1 MPEISTE
8 TTPTAAALEWVPIPA
23 EIVRLG
29 GSALVAWARIAAAG
43 QVDPYDPSR
52 ITSTVGLADLDLT
65 DTTAR
70 NAVHRLESTGL
81 VIVDR
86 APGKAST
93 YTLTRGDRWAQLPT
107 TLVDL
112 DAGPMA
118 AYCSLFLSGT
128 FESARRNTTVRRLA
142 SWLGAGLRTVRRWI
156 AELVASGA
164 LARHGDYA
172 YTLTPPPQP
181 PQELH
186 PNLHPNSSNDTTIQH
201 RAGEKPTTPDVKAV
215 DQRNQAV
222 LQAGVEADFERIERR
237 HVVEEDERRC
247 KPDGHEQGHRE
258 RQREHDGQNHAAKG
272 QPDPG
277 WMAHQQAAG
286 MGAAAE
292 QESDNQDDQ
301 QGHHV
306 ECAEH
311 EQIGG
316 VLLETDKQIGDFK
329 RLHV

>member
-1 MPEISTE
+1 VLPKSLRTPLTVAPQAAERTSFLQRSLFVASLLGFQHTKGTLEMPEISTE
-8 TTPTAAALEWVPIPA
+8 TTPTATALEWVPIPT

-52 ITSTVGLADLDLT
+52 IISTVGLADLDLS

-86 APGKAST
+86 APGKPST
-93 YTLTRGDRWAQLPT
+93 YSLDRGDRWAQLPT

-128 FESARRNTTVRRLA
+128 FESAHRNTTVRRLA

-156 AELVASGA
+156 SELVATGA

-172 YTLTPPPQP
+172 YTLTPPPPP
-181 PQELH
+181 PQEPP
-186 PNLHPNSSNDTTIQH
+186 PNLAAKRSKN
-201 RAGEKPTTPDVKAV
+201 RAIPPDALEKRFLGFKTRRPKWLEEAENAVRPRVPDYQPPEPMPDQATPEAVKAHLASM
-215 DQRNQAV
+215 RAT
-222 LQAGVEADFERIERR
+222 LR
-237 HVVEEDERRC
+237 
-247 KPDGHEQGHRE
+247 
-258 RQREHDGQNHAAKG
+258 
-272 QPDPG
+272 
-277 WMAHQQAAG
+277 
-286 MGAAAE
+286 
-292 QESDNQDDQ
+292 S
-301 QGHHV
+301 
-306 ECAEH
+306 
-311 EQIGG
+311 
-316 VLLETDKQIGDFK
+316 
-329 RLHV
+329 

>member
-142 SWLGAGLRTVRRWI
+142 AWLGAG
-156 AELVASGA
+156 
-164 LARHGDYA
+164 
-172 YTLTPPPQP
+172 PPPQLP
-181 PQELH
+181 P
-186 PNLHPNSSNDTTIQH
+186 PNLAANESKTKAIPRGAVKKQTTDHKQRRPKWIEEVENAVRPRIPEYTPPEPMTA
-201 RAGEKPTTPDVKAV
+201 RATPEAVKSHIATM
-215 DQRNQAV
+215 R
-222 LQAGVEADFERIERR
+222 
-237 HVVEEDERRC
+237 
-247 KPDGHEQGHRE
+247 
-258 RQREHDGQNHAAKG
+258 AALRG
-272 QPDPG
+272 R
-277 WMAHQQAAG
+277 A
-286 MGAAAE
+286 
-292 QESDNQDDQ
+292 S
-301 QGHHV
+301 
-306 ECAEH
+306 
-311 EQIGG
+311 
-316 VLLETDKQIGDFK
+316 
-329 RLHV
+329 

>member
-1 MPEISTE
+1 VLPKSLRTPLTVAPQAAERTSFLQRSLFVASLLGFQHTKGTLEMPEISTE
-8 TTPTAAALEWVPIPA
+8 TTPTATALEWVPIPT

-52 ITSTVGLADLDLT
+52 IISTVGLADLDLS

-86 APGKAST
+86 APGKPST
-93 YTLTRGDRWAQLPT
+93 YSLDRGDRWAQLPT

-128 FESARRNTTVRRLA
+128 FESAHRNTTVRRLA

-156 AELVASGA
+156 SELVATGA

-172 YTLTPPPQP
+172 YTLTPPPPP
-181 PQELH
+181 PQEPPPKFGRQKIKEQSNTSRRARKTVFRLQNTATEMARRSRKRSETTRPRLSTTRTNARPGH
-186 PNLHPNSSNDTTIQH
+186 TRSGKSPSRLNESHAPLLNGRSSGIQ
-201 RAGEKPTTPDVKAV
+201 
-215 DQRNQAV
+215 
-222 LQAGVEADFERIERR
+222 
-237 HVVEEDERRC
+237 
-247 KPDGHEQGHRE
+247 
-258 RQREHDGQNHAAKG
+258 
-272 QPDPG
+272 
-277 WMAHQQAAG
+277 
-286 MGAAAE
+286 
-292 QESDNQDDQ
+292 
-301 QGHHV
+301 
-306 ECAEH
+306 
-311 EQIGG
+311 
-316 VLLETDKQIGDFK
+316 

>member
-8 TTPTAAALEWVPIPA
+8 PTPTAAALDWVPIPA

-43 QVDPYDPSR
+43 TVDPYDPSR
-52 ITSTVGLADLDLT
+52 ITATVGLADLDLS

-86 APGKAST
+86 APGKPST
-93 YTLTRGDRWAQLPT
+93 YSLDRGDRWAQLPT

-128 FESARRNTTVRRLA
+128 FESAHRNTTVRRLA

-156 AELVASGA
+156 SELVATGA

-172 YTLTPPPQP
+172 YTLTPPPP
-181 PQELH
+181 PPPE
-186 PNLHPNSSNDTTIQH
+186 PPPA
-201 RAGEKPTTPDVKAV
+201 RAAKKSKNRGTPTGVREKPTTEHKQRRPSWIEQVENAVRPRVPDYTPPEPMTDRATPEAVK
-215 DQRNQAV
+215 
-222 LQAGVEADFERIERR
+222 
-237 HVVEEDERRC
+237 
-247 KPDGHEQGHRE
+247 GHL
-258 RQREHDGQNHAAKG
+258 AA
-272 QPDPG
+272 
-277 WMAHQQAAG
+277 MRA
-286 MGAAAE
+286 MLR
-292 QESDNQDDQ
+292 
-301 QGHHV
+301 
-306 ECAEH
+306 
-311 EQIGG
+311 GG
-316 VLLETDKQIGDFK
+316 SNV
-329 RLHV
+329 RS

>member
-43 QVDPYDPSR
+43 QVDPYDSQR
-52 ITSTVGLADLDLT
+52 ITSTVGLADLDLS

-70 NAVHRLESTGL
+70 NAVHRLEASGL

-86 APGKAST
+86 APGKPST

-118 AYCSLFLSGT
+118 AYCSLFLSGA
-128 FESARRNTTVRRLA
+128 FESAHRNTTVRRLA

-156 AELVASGA
+156 SELVASGA

-172 YTLTPPPQP
+172 YTLTPPPPP
-181 PQELH
+181 PQEPP
-186 PNLHPNSSNDTTIQH
+186 PNL
-201 RAGEKPTTPDVKAV
+201 
-215 DQRNQAV
+215 
-222 LQAGVEADFERIERR
+222 
-237 HVVEEDERRC
+237 
-247 KPDGHEQGHRE
+247 
-258 RQREHDGQNHAAKG
+258 AAKKSKNRAIPPDALEKRFLG
-272 QPDPG
+272 LKTRRPRWLEEAENAVRPRIPDYQPPEPMPDRATPEAVR
-277 WMAHQQAAG
+277 AHIAA
-286 MGAAAE
+286 MRA
-292 QESDNQDDQ
+292 
-301 QGHHV
+301 
-306 ECAEH
+306 
-311 EQIGG
+311 
-316 VLLETDKQIGDFK
+316 K
-329 RLHV
+329 LHS